1 MADNIIVKDAGGTP
15 RIIATNEVGNVH
27 TPKHILVTEKTILR
41 AAIDASTSGNNT
53 LVAAT
58 ASVKTKV
65 LSVTLT
71 AAAAVTVTFQNGAG
85 GASLTGA
92 ISLIAGVPYILDM
105 VTNPDM
111 HWMETSANTLL
122 NLSLG
127 GGVQVSGLIVYYQQA

>member
-1 MADNIIVKDAGGTP
+1 MANNITVKDAGGSD
-15 RIIATNEVGNVH
+15 RIIATSEVGNVH

-41 AAIDASTSGNNT
+41 AAISANVSGDNT
-53 LVAAT
+53 LVTAA

-71 AAAAVTVTFQNGAG
+71 AAASVTVTFENGVG
-85 GASLTGA
+85 GSGLTGP
-92 ISLIAGVPYILDM
+92 ISLIAGVPYVLNM

-111 HWMETSANTLL
+111 HWMETGVNKLL

-127 GGVQVSGLIVYYQQA
+127 GAVQVSGLIVYYQQA